1 MSPGDEHAG
10 HLQEGKFSKEKMDG
24 SVEVGDK
31 EVKDRGRREIKRL
44 CVAEPNRK
52 ICQNHQNV

>member
-24 SVEVGDK
+24 RECGGGG
-31 EVKDRGRREIKRL
+31 RGRREGEKEIEAQRG
-44 CVAEPNRK
+44 
-52 ICQNHQNV
+52 